1 MISKNNILRDNL
13 SKELKKLIS
22 FDTSFPPGKTI
33 DISNYIFK
41 TLSGC
46 GYKVKLYEN
55 EKGLVNVVAEMGNGS
70 PSLVFNTH
78 IDTVGPGKLENWD
91 HNPFESKIYS
101 KKLSGLGAVNCKG
114 SGAVQIWLAK
124 HIAKNGGPAKGK
136 ISFTFVT
143 DEENLGPN
151 GTAFLRDVE
160 AIKPDI
166 LILGA
171 PTNNSLIIEERGVL
185 WVEIITTGKS
195 AHAGEPH
202 LGDNAIMR
210 MVRICNHLEK
220 KMTKKLQNRKIRGM
234 RSTLN
239 IGKFEG
245 GVNTNVV
252 PNLCRVEIDRRLL
265 PKEDND
271 EAFDEIKNI
280 FESCAET
287 KKYSSIR
294 KIRGTNGFSGDKNY
308 LIVQSISKSYKE
320 ILDHK
325 IKFINSIGV
334 SDGRYFSGDGIEIV
348 CFGPG
353 LDKEGHSANE
363 SIKIESM
370 VDSALILEKSISKI
384 LGYKK
389 D

>member
-1 MISKNNILRDNL
+1 
-13 SKELKKLIS
+13 
-22 FDTSFPPGKTI
+22 
-33 DISNYIFK
+33 
-41 TLSGC
+41 
-46 GYKVKLYEN
+46 
-55 EKGLVNVVAEMGNGS
+55 
-70 PSLVFNTH
+70 
-78 IDTVGPGKLENWD
+78 
-91 HNPFESKIYS
+91 
-101 KKLSGLGAVNCKG
+101 
-114 SGAVQIWLAK
+114 
-124 HIAKNGGPAKGK
+124 
-136 ISFTFVT
+136 
-143 DEENLGPN
+143 
-151 GTAFLRDVE
+151 
-160 AIKPDI
+160 
-166 LILGA
+166 
-171 PTNNSLIIEERGVL
+171 
-185 WVEIITTGKS
+185 
-195 AHAGEPH
+195 
-202 LGDNAIMR
+202 
-210 MVRICNHLEK
+210 
-220 KMTKKLQNRKIRGM
+220 MTKKLQNRKIRGM

-280 FESCAET
+280 FESCLEA
-287 KKYSSIR
+287 KQYSSIR

-308 LIVQSISKSYKE
+308 LIVQKISESYKE

-334 SDGRYFSGDGIEIV
+334 SDGRYFSGDEIEIV
-348 CFGPG
+348 CFGTG

-363 SIKIESM
+363 SIEIESM